1 MMDELRKQI
10 SNLSISEKILLVEDI
25 WDMDRTFNKAKNF
38 KEAEEWD
45 IKQQIN
51 MSPRQ
56 RQKIA
61 KKYRKILNKITRS
74 K

>member
-1 MMDELRKQI
+1 
-10 SNLSISEKILLVEDI
+10 
-25 WDMDRTFNKAKNF
+25 MDRTFNKAKNF

-51 MSPRQ
+51 MTPRQ

-61 KKYRKILNKITRS
+61 KELKRRYYGSNPPDVRDIKK
-74 K
+74 